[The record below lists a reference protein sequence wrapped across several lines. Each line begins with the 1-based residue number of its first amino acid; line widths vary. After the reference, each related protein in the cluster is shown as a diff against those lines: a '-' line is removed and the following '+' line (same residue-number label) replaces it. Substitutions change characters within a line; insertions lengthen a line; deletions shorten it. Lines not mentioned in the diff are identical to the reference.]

1 MVCYILH
8 NYSSTVWHAKNLTQY
23 GVLYS
28 RLGQLYQNFEIEKY
42 TVCGTFYQ
50 KNGEAFK
57 KKNSGTT
64 GLLIC
69 MDLRIF
75 ASCIQHFLRYSLK
88 IWQKVVL
95 LKYFK
100 FCYYKYC
107 KKFFF

>member
-42 TVCGTFYQ
+42 TDCGKLILP

-57 KKNSGTT
+57 K
-64 GLLIC
+64 
-69 MDLRIF
+69 
-75 ASCIQHFLRYSLK
+75 
-88 IWQKVVL
+88 
-95 LKYFK
+95 
-100 FCYYKYC
+100 
-107 KKFFF
+107 

>member
-42 TVCGTFYQ
+42 TVYGKLILP

-57 KKNSGTT
+57 KKMLGTT

-75 ASCIQHFLRYSLK
+75 ASCIQHF
-88 IWQKVVL
+88 
-95 LKYFK
+95 
-100 FCYYKYC
+100 
-107 KKFFF
+107 